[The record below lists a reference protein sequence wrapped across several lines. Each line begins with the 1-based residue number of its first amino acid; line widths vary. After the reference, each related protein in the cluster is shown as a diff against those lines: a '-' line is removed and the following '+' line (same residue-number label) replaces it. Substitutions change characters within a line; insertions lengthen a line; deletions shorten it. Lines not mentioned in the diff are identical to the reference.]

1 MSSVT
6 IRPARVDEQPALES
20 LQRRASLANP
30 GDREA
35 LLAHPEAIALPVEQ
49 LEAGAVYLAEADGA
63 TVGFAALLRRAD
75 GNAQLDALF
84 VDPTAWRRGIG
95 RALVNHCAGRA
106 RDWGSPV
113 LFVVGNPHAEAFYQS
128 CGFVIVGSEAT
139 LFGPALLLQRIL

>member
-49 LEAGAVYLAEADGA
+49 LEAGAV
-63 TVGFAALLRRAD
+63 
-75 GNAQLDALF
+75 
-84 VDPTAWRRGIG
+84 
-95 RALVNHCAGRA
+95 
-106 RDWGSPV
+106 
-113 LFVVGNPHAEAFYQS
+113 
-128 CGFVIVGSEAT
+128 
-139 LFGPALLLQRIL
+139 